1 MWCWRRLLRVPW
13 TARRSNQSILKE
25 INPEYSLE
33 GIFCPPDVKSQHIGK
48 DPDAGKDWRQEEKGT
63 TEDEM
68 FGWHHQFSGHVFS
81 KLQEMVKDREAWR
94 AAVHADTKSG
104 TQLSNWTTKTRVT
117 RVQLNLKQQQQNK
130 PKEQTAGNKANWRAQ
145 WKGEQRNKLMA
156 LRDWQT
162 NFWKNRKAQASSIVN
177 FKKRTKLNYK

>member
-1 MWCWRRLLRVPW
+1 MWRAN
-13 TARRSNQSILKE
+13 T
-25 INPEYSLE
+25 LE
-33 GIFCPPDVKSQHIGK
+33 KTLMLGK
-48 DPDAGKDWRQEEKGT
+48 
-63 TEDEM
+63 TEDRRRRGRQRM
-68 FGWHHQFSGHVFS
+68 RCLDDITDSMDMTLG
-81 KLQEMVKDREAWR
+81 KLRETVKGREAWR

-130 PKEQTAGNKANWRAQ
+130 PKEQTARNKANWRAQ
-145 WKGEQRNKLMA
+145 WKGEQRNKLVA